1 MKKTEK
7 SKKKTKSFN
16 RKTKSM
22 VNLALKYRPQTLDSF
37 IGQEHLLARGA
48 VLRKLIEADA
58 LPHIFLYGPP
68 GCGKTSLARII
79 AINLERPFYE
89 MNATTLK
96 IEDLRKLFKAH
107 ANALQKPLI
116 FIDEVHRLSKNQQ
129 EVLLPFMENQAALII
144 GASTENPFYSLTAAM
159 RSRSH
164 LFELKSIQEKELLA
178 FLENIISLE
187 NIDIEDEVKEYL
199 VFSSTGDVRAMLN
212 LLESASVVKSPIT
225 LDILKQIR
233 PHAMQA
239 GSSESESH
247 YELTSAMIKSIR
259 GSDIDASIYYLAR
272 LIDGGEPAE
281 FIARRLAI
289 LASEDI
295 GNANPPALNLASS
308 TLNIVK
314 HIGYPEARI
323 SLSQLVIYLASS
335 PKSNTAYLAIN
346 AALNDIQNGQI
357 YPIPSHLK
365 THAKSYLYPHDYN
378 GWVEQS
384 YLTSSRKYYHTK
396 KMGFE
401 KTLWQWHEK
410 IIN

>member
-1 MKKTEK
+1 ML
-7 SKKKTKSFN
+7 
-16 RKTKSM
+16 
-22 VNLALKYRPQTLDSF
+22 NLALKYRPKTLDEL
-37 IGQEHLLARGA
+37 IGQGHLLGERAI
-48 VLRKLIEADA
+48 LRKLITSDT
-58 LPHIFLYGPP
+58 LSHTFFYGPP
-68 GCGKTSLARII
+68 GCGKTTLARVI
-79 AINLERPFYE
+79 ASMLDKPFYE

-96 IEDLRKLFKAH
+96 IEDLRKIFKEYT
-107 ANALQKPLI
+107 NALQKPLI

-144 GASTENPFYSLTAAM
+144 GASTENPYYSLTAAM

-164 LFELKSIQEKELLA
+164 LFELEAIDEAYMHTYLEKIMQQEAILVEKEA
-178 FLENIISLE
+178 
-187 NIDIEDEVKEYL
+187 KEYL
-199 VFSSTGDVRAMLN
+199 VFSSGGDVRAMLN
-212 LLESASVVKSPIT
+212 LLESAHAVESPIT
-225 LDILKQIR
+225 LETLKQIR

-272 LIDGGEPAE
+272 LIEGGEPAE
-281 FIARRLAI
+281 FIARRLSI

-335 PKSNTAYLAIN
+335 PKSNSAYMAIN
-346 AALNDIQNGQI
+346 NAQKDIKAGEI
-357 YPIPSHLK
+357 HPIPSHIK
-365 THAKSYLYPHDYN
+365 THAKTYIYPHDFG

-384 YLTSSRKYYHTK
+384 YLTVPKRYYDTK
-396 KMGFE
+396 QIGFE
-401 KTLWQWHEK
+401 KTLWEWHEK
-410 IIN
+410 IKSTK

>member
-1 MKKTEK
+1 V
-7 SKKKTKSFN
+7 
-16 RKTKSM
+16 
-22 VNLALKYRPQTLDSF
+22 VNLALKYRPKTLDEMV
-37 IGQEHLLARGA
+37 GQKHLLGKDAP
-48 VLRKLIEADA
+48 LRKLIEADA
-58 LPHIFLYGPP
+58 LPHIFFYGPP
-68 GCGKTSLARII
+68 GCGKTTLARII
-79 AINLERPFYE
+79 ATQLDRPFYE

-96 IEDLRKLFKAH
+96 IDDLRKIFKAY

-129 EVLLPFMENQAALII
+129 EVLLPFMENNAALVI
-144 GASTENPFYSLTAAM
+144 GASTENPYYSLTAAM

-164 LFELKSIQEKELLA
+164 LFELEALKQKEMQDYLTKIIA
-178 FLENIISLE
+178 LEA
-187 NIDIEDEVKEYL
+187 IDVEEDAVEYL
-199 VFSSTGDVRAMLN
+199 VFSSGGDVRAMLN
-212 LLESASVVKSPIT
+212 LLESAQMVATPVT
-225 LDILKQIR
+225 LETLKQIR

-259 GSDIDASIYYLAR
+259 GSDIDAALYYLAR
-272 LIDGGEPAE
+272 LIEGGEPAE

-335 PKSNTAYLAIN
+335 PKSNSAYKAIN
-346 AALNDIQNGQI
+346 NAQKAIKEGGI
-357 YPIPSHLK
+357 YPIPDHIK
-365 THAKSYLYPHDYN
+365 THAKNYVYPHN
-378 GWVEQS
+378 FGGWVAQE
-384 YLTSSRKYYHTK
+384 YLSVSLHFYKTAQI
-396 KMGFE
+396 GFE
-401 KTLWQWHEK
+401 KTLFEWHEK
-410 IIN
+410 IVKG

>member
-1 MKKTEK
+1 MP
-7 SKKKTKSFN
+7 
-16 RKTKSM
+16 
-22 VNLALKYRPQTLDSF
+22 NLALKYRPKTLDEL
-37 IGQEHLLARGA
+37 IGQSHLLSGSAI
-48 VLRKLIEADA
+48 LRKLITTDT
-58 LPHIFLYGPP
+58 LSHTFFYGPP
-68 GCGKTSLARII
+68 GCGKTTLARVI
-79 AINLERPFYE
+79 ASLLDKPFYE

-96 IEDLRKLFKAH
+96 IEDLRKIFKEH
-107 ANALQKPLI
+107 TNALQKPLI

-129 EVLLPFMENQAALII
+129 EVLLPFMENNAALII
-144 GASTENPFYSLTAAM
+144 GASTENPYYSLTAAM

-164 LFELKSIQEKELLA
+164 LFELESINEKELHTYLDKIIQ
-178 FLENIISLE
+178 LEDLTVE
-187 NIDIEDEVKEYL
+187 EDAKEYL
-199 VFSSTGDVRAMLN
+199 VFSSGGDVRAMLN
-212 LLESASVVKSPIT
+212 LLESAGAVESPIT
-225 LDILKQIR
+225 LNTLKQIR

-239 GSSESESH
+239 GSAESESH

-335 PKSNTAYLAIN
+335 PKSNSAYMAIN
-346 AALNDIQNGQI
+346 TALNSIKEGEI
-357 YPIPSHLK
+357 HPIPSHIK
-365 THAKSYLYPHDYN
+365 THAKDYVYPHDFG
-378 GWVEQS
+378 GWVQQS
-384 YLTSSRKYYHTK
+384 YLSVPKKYYDTK
-396 KMGFE
+396 QIGFE
-401 KTLWQWHEK
+401 KTLWQWHERIK
-410 IIN
+410 ST

>member
-1 MKKTEK
+1 MT
-7 SKKKTKSFN
+7 
-16 RKTKSM
+16 
-22 VNLALKYRPQTLDSF
+22 NLALKYRPKALNEI
-37 IGQEHLLARGA
+37 IGQDHILGENG
-48 VLRKLIEADA
+48 VLKKLILSET
-58 LPHIFLYGPP
+58 LPHAFLYGPP
-68 GCGKTSLARII
+68 GCGKTTLARVI
-79 AINLERPFYE
+79 ASVLERPFYE

-96 IEDLRKLFKAH
+96 IEDLRKIFKEYT
-107 ANALQKPLI
+107 NALQKPLI

-129 EVLLPFMENQAALII
+129 EVLLPFMENSAALII
-144 GASTENPFYSLTAAM
+144 GASTENPYYSLTAAM

-164 LFELKSIQEKELLA
+164 LFELNAINRTEMSKYLDHIIT
-178 FLENIISLE
+178 LENFLVE
-187 NIDIEDEVKEYL
+187 EDAKEYL
-199 VFSSTGDVRAMLN
+199 LGSSGGDARAMLN
-212 LLESASVVKSPIT
+212 LLESAAAIESPVT
-225 LDILKQIR
+225 FGTLKQIR

-247 YELTSAMIKSIR
+247 YALTSAMIKSIR
-259 GSDIDASIYYLAR
+259 GSDIDAAIYYLAR
-272 LIDGGEPAE
+272 LINGGEPAE

-335 PKSNTAYLAIN
+335 PKSNSSYIAIN
-346 AALNDIQNGQI
+346 SALKAIQEGEI
-357 YPIPSHLK
+357 HPIPSHIK
-365 THAKSYLYPHDYN
+365 THAKTYQYPHDFG

-384 YLTSSRKYYHTK
+384 YLSSPLHFYQTQQI
-396 KMGFE
+396 GFE

-410 IIN
+410 IINS

>member
-1 MKKTEK
+1 
-7 SKKKTKSFN
+7 
-16 RKTKSM
+16 M
-22 VNLALKYRPQTLDSF
+22 VNLALKYRPKNLDEI
-37 IGQEHLLARGA
+37 IGQSHLLGETSS
-48 VLRKLIEADA
+48 LRKLIEADA
-58 LPHIFLYGPP
+58 LPHSFFYGPP
-68 GCGKTSLARII
+68 GCGKTTLARII
-79 AINLERPFYE
+79 AAQFDRPFYE
-89 MNATTLK
+89 MNATALK
-96 IEDLRKLFKAH
+96 IDDLRKIFKEYT
-107 ANALQKPLI
+107 NALQKPLI

-129 EVLLPFMENQAALII
+129 EVLLPFMENNAALVI
-144 GASTENPFYSLTAAM
+144 GASTENPYYSLTAAM

-164 LFELKSIQEKELLA
+164 LFELEALNQTEMFSYLQKIIA
-178 FLENIISLE
+178 LESVS
-187 NIDIEDEVKEYL
+187 IEDNAAEYL
-199 VFSSTGDVRAMLN
+199 VFSSGGDVRAMLN
-212 LLESASVVKSPIT
+212 LLESGQIVTEPIT
-225 LDILKQIR
+225 LDTLKQIR

-335 PKSNTAYLAIN
+335 PKSNSAYLAIN
-346 AALNDIQNGQI
+346 AALKSIKEGEI
-357 YPIPSHLK
+357 HLIPSHIK
-365 THAKSYLYPHDYN
+365 THAKNYIYPHDFG
-378 GWVEQS
+378 GWAEQS
-384 YLTSSRKYYHTK
+384 YLSTPLHFYQTQQI
-396 KMGFE
+396 GFE

-410 IIN
+410 IKSIKS

>member
-1 MKKTEK
+1 
-7 SKKKTKSFN
+7 
-16 RKTKSM
+16 M
-22 VNLALKYRPQTLDSF
+22 VNLALKYRPKTLDEMV
-37 IGQEHLLARGA
+37 GQEHLLGKGA
-48 VLRKLIEADA
+48 PLRKLIEADA

-68 GCGKTSLARII
+68 GCGKTTLARII
-79 AINLERPFYE
+79 ATQLDRPFYE

-96 IEDLRKLFKAH
+96 IDELRKIFKEY

-129 EVLLPFMENQAALII
+129 EVLLPFMENNTALII
-144 GASTENPFYSLTAAM
+144 GASTENPYYSLTAAM

-164 LFELKSIQEKELLA
+164 LFELEALKQKEMQTYLEK
-178 FLENIISLE
+178 IIARE
-187 NIDIEDEVKEYL
+187 EIEVKEDAAEYL
-199 VFSSTGDVRAMLN
+199 VFSSGGDVRAMLN
-212 LLESASVVKSPIT
+212 LLESSQQVATPVT
-225 LDILKQIR
+225 LEILKQIR

-259 GSDIDASIYYLAR
+259 GSDIDAALYYLAR
-272 LIDGGEPAE
+272 LIEGGEPAE

-335 PKSNTAYLAIN
+335 PKSNSAYKAIN
-346 AALNDIQNGQI
+346 NAQKTIKAGGIH
-357 YPIPSHLK
+357 PIPSHIK
-365 THAKSYLYPHDYN
+365 THAKAYLYPHDFG
-378 GWVEQS
+378 GWVTQK
-384 YLTSSRKYYHTK
+384 YLSVPMHFYETAQI
-396 KMGFE
+396 GFE
-401 KTLWQWHEK
+401 KTLFEWHEK
-410 IIN
+410 IINGGSKS